1 MKINIFAKV
10 AAEPQKVWECYTL
23 PQHIV
28 NWNFASDDWHCPE
41 AENNMEPGG
50 MYRTKMAAKD
60 GSFSFDF
67 VAQYNEVS
75 PGKYFRYTMPDQRV
89 IEVWFEPMENETE
102 IKISFD
108 AENENSHELQQAGWQ
123 AILNNFKSYTETH

>member
-1 MKINIFAKV
+1 MRINIFAKV
-10 AAEPQKVWECYTL
+10 AAEPQKVWDCYTL

-50 MYRTKMAAKD
+50 MYRAKMAAKD

-67 VAQYNEVS
+67 VA
-75 PGKYFRYTMPDQRV
+75 
-89 IEVWFEPMENETE
+89 
-102 IKISFD
+102 
-108 AENENSHELQQAGWQ
+108 
-123 AILNNFKSYTETH
+123 